1 MEQSSQRLI
10 KCYEA
15 NVTEFKENFCMA
27 PWVHMSVWQ
36 TGDAYPCCIYHWDM
50 PVDNINRSG
59 LKGAWNSKKMRDLRL
74 RMLSNEPS
82 EGCKKCINYDKQGI
96 ISYRHKMNTE
106 YAHHRDLINTTQE
119 DGTVDKMN
127 LAYFD
132 IRFSNLCNMKCRSC
146 GPHFSSKWAE
156 DVIGKPE
163 IVEINHADM
172 WEEIEEALPS
182 IEEIYFTGGE
192 SLFMP
197 QHYRLL
203 DMLIERGLKPRLTY
217 NSNATRLSLKGK
229 HIKDY
234 WKHFDNIFYC
244 VSLDQVGPKAE
255 YTRNGQTWDTVYNN
269 LCWIRDNFEQGY
281 DKGVVIQPNPTI
293 SVLNIMDLRRIINFL
308 FDNGLAT
315 DYDINMNNLL
325 VGPEW
330 LSCTILPKHLK
341 QLAQENLELLK
352 EDVDRRKMYPQR
364 REFLHSAI
372 DNVIVYMNDRD
383 DTHLIPKF
391 KEEMQKLD
399 LKRGENFTMVFPELK
414 DLYV

>member
-1 MEQSSQRLI
+1 
-10 KCYEA
+10 
-15 NVTEFKENFCMA
+15 VTEFKENFCMA

-59 LKGAWNSKKMRDLRL
+59 LKGAWNSEKMRELRL

-352 EDVDRRKMYPQR
+352 EDVDKRKMYPQR